1 MRGSGP
7 RTGGFTLV
15 ASLVAAVTSA
25 GLVAGAEPPGRVRV
39 VDCPGEIAAQLAAG
53 AKLEIDVLLREQAS
67 PPPPPEAVVIRCV
80 EASAQIAV
88 TMAGARRE
96 ATVELGGLAVEHRA
110 RAVGLAAAELVQAS
124 INAPAVA
131 SSSPASPAGAS
142 VPPAPAP
149 APAGV
154 PAPTV
159 TATAA
164 STGSTPASAALRTSL
179 GVGGLAQWLGRPAA
193 LLLGAR
199 VAFRYPLGG
208 ALLAVTSVDGAMG
221 TASTPNAEV
230 EARTATA
237 GLHLYAGR
245 TVGPLR
251 LEAGPGARVGWVHL
265 SGHPV
270 AAAPTLD
277 GAALSAVWGGPE
289 VRARVAY
296 RPTDRGALAIG
307 LELGAGLV
315 VRPVHGLRDGTDPVF
330 AIEGTWLSLA
340 LDLSL
345 GLGRDR

>member
-1 MRGSGP
+1 MRGSGS
-7 RTGGFTLV
+7 RTGAVTLV
-15 ASLVAAVTSA
+15 ASLLATMASA
-25 GLVAGAEPPGRVRV
+25 GRVAGAEAPGRMRV
-39 VDCPGEIAAQLAAG
+39 VDCPGEIAGQLAAG

-67 PPPPPEAVVIRCV
+67 APPPLEALVIRCV

-88 TMAGARRE
+88 TMGGARRE
-96 ATVELGGLAVEHRA
+96 TTVQLGGLAVEHRA

-124 INAPAVA
+124 INAPAA
-131 SSSPASPAGAS
+131 ATSPASPAAS
-142 VPPAPAP
+142 APPETTP
-149 APAGV
+149 APAGAT
-154 PAPTV
+154 APTV
-159 TATAA
+159 TAAA
-164 STGSTPASAALRTSL
+164 SASLPAAERRTSLGL

-199 VAFRYPLGG
+199 VALRYPLGG
-208 ALLAVTSVDGAMG
+208 VLLAVTSVDGAMG

-251 LEAGPGARVGWVHL
+251 LEAGPGARVGWAHL
-265 SGHPV
+265 SGRPV
-270 AAAPTLD
+270 AASAFD

-289 VRARVAY
+289 VRGRVAY
-296 RPTDRGALAIG
+296 RPGDRSALSLG

-315 VRPVHGLRDGTDPVF
+315 VRPVHGLRDGTDPVY
-330 AIEGTWLSLA
+330 AVEGTWLSVA

-345 GLGRDR
+345 TLGREP

>member
-1 MRGSGP
+1 MRGSGS
-7 RTGGFTLV
+7 RTGAVTLV
-15 ASLVAAVTSA
+15 ASLLATMASA
-25 GLVAGAEPPGRVRV
+25 GRVAGAEAPGRMRV
-39 VDCPGEIAAQLAAG
+39 VDCPGEIAGQLAAG

-67 PPPPPEAVVIRCV
+67 APPPLEALVIRCV

-88 TMAGARRE
+88 TMGGARRE
-96 ATVELGGLAVEHRA
+96 TTVQLGGLAVEHRA

-124 INAPAVA
+124 INAPAA
-131 SSSPASPAGAS
+131 ATSPASPAAS
-142 VPPAPAP
+142 APPETTP

-154 PAPTV
+154 TAPTV
-159 TATAA
+159 TATA
-164 STGSTPASAALRTSL
+164 SVSSPAAGPRMSL

-199 VAFRYPLGG
+199 VALRYPLGG
-208 ALLAVTSVDGAMG
+208 VLLAVTSVDGAMG
-221 TASTPNAEV
+221 TASTPNAAV

-251 LEAGPGARVGWVHL
+251 LEAGPGARVGWAHL
-265 SGHPV
+265 SGRPV
-270 AAAPTLD
+270 AASALD

-289 VRARVAY
+289 VRGRVAY
-296 RPTDRGALAIG
+296 RPGDRSALSLG

-315 VRPVHGLRDGTDPVF
+315 VRPVHGLRDGTDPVY
-330 AIEGTWLSLA
+330 AVEGTWLSVA

-345 GLGRDR
+345 ALGREP